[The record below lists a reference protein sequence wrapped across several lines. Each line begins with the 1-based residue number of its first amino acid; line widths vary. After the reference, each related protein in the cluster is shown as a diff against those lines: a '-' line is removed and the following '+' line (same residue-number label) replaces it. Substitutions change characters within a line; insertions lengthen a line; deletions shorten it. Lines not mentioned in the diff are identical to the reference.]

1 MKYLLLLLSLFSFL
15 PFVKSQ
21 CTHTFSGIDSYGDGW
36 NGASVEISV
45 NGVSQGTLAAT
56 GYGSDLTFSADDC
69 DIITLNWTSG
79 SYDGEISWSI
89 SSTGSGGVYADGVY
103 GTASTSGNCGSASP
117 TTSTSYC
124 TWNTGSG
131 YTTTMGMDR
140 VVFGT
145 IDNTTAGGN
154 LTNYS
159 SACGGST
166 TVTPGETVTLGV
178 DILYYS
184 EYIAFAADW
193 NRNGV
198 YDANELVDLGYQ
210 TTYYADYSIQ
220 VPVDA
225 VPGNTSFRVACSYG
239 NIAGQVC
246 SDFASWQYGGE
257 AEEYGLTIS
266 APPSNPPVAD
276 FSANNTNPGMSE
288 VVTFTD
294 LSTEAPSSHSW
305 SFSPSTVTFFNST
318 TSSSANPQVRFN
330 APGTYTVTL
339 NATNNSG
346 SDDEIKVD
354 YITVADGYH
363 IPNDGSIVSAVAT
376 CSGNVYDFGGAS
388 SSGSGGSGGRE
399 YLSNRCQHSYKYF
412 WFD

>member
-166 TVTPGETVTLGV
+166 TVTPG
-178 DILYYS
+178 
-184 EYIAFAADW
+184 
-193 NRNGV
+193 
-198 YDANELVDLGYQ
+198 
-210 TTYYADYSIQ
+210 
-220 VPVDA
+220 
-225 VPGNTSFRVACSYG
+225 
-239 NIAGQVC
+239 
-246 SDFASWQYGGE
+246 
-257 AEEYGLTIS
+257 
-266 APPSNPPVAD
+266 
-276 FSANNTNPGMSE
+276 
-288 VVTFTD
+288 
-294 LSTEAPSSHSW
+294 
-305 SFSPSTVTFFNST
+305 
-318 TSSSANPQVRFN
+318 
-330 APGTYTVTL
+330 
-339 NATNNSG
+339 
-346 SDDEIKVD
+346 
-354 YITVADGYH
+354 
-363 IPNDGSIVSAVAT
+363 
-376 CSGNVYDFGGAS
+376 
-388 SSGSGGSGGRE
+388 
-399 YLSNRCQHSYKYF
+399 
-412 WFD
+412 